1 MNMLTYDT
9 VARFSMVASLLL
21 FIALFVFVLIYV
33 FRIASR
39 ERLEAAQRDA
49 LDLKPEKTKLGGAA

>member
-1 MNMLTYDT
+1 MDMLTYDT

-21 FIALFVFVLIYV
+21 FIGLFLFVLFYV

-39 ERLEAAQRDA
+39 DRLEAAQRSA
-49 LDLKPEKTKLGGAA
+49 LDLKPEKTKFGSSA